1 MQRFLYALKALPII
15 TPADLFRA
23 IMAFTQGPV
32 LTLGGDHGETGRLGA
47 QMVQVELPYLI
58 ANLNE
63 RHIEEGSVLCQK
75 IRIIRQLVL
84 FL

>member
-1 MQRFLYALKALPII
+1 
-15 TPADLFRA
+15 
-23 IMAFTQGPV
+23 
-32 LTLGGDHGETGRLGA
+32 
-47 QMVQVELPYLI
+47 MVQVELPYLI

-75 IRIIRQLVL
+75 IRIIGQLVL